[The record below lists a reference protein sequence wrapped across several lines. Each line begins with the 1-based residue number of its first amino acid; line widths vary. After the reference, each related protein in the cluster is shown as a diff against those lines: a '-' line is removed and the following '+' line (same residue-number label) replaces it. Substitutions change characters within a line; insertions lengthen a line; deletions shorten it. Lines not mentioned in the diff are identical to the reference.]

1 MHEKQHTQCTCA
13 YPAKPH
19 RGTGVTEMNIFLGS
33 SHYGSPGFQDPGL
46 WDTRLDA
53 RGVSQAEALN
63 SRLLKGAATW
73 ATDKDAP
80 IDLIVSSP
88 LSRALHTASLA
99 FEGERLRQVPRAV
112 HAGLRERMWLSSDVG
127 ASPDE
132 LTAAWSGKGWDFSGL
147 ENKWWYTDESW
158 QPGDD
163 DWRKKGDYLHPGEP
177 EQPFVQVSSLSNP
190 LSQALALSQS
200 VYRYH
205 FFEDHPIIFRMLL
218 MLLTIRTK
226 LMLSYLLT
234 LQRLTDF
241 KAWLLARPE
250 RRIACVA
257 HWGTIYGLTGKSLEN
272 CETLELGLNEFKDL
286 DIYVTD

>member
-1 MHEKQHTQCTCA
+1 MTLALHLLHLQHCSCLRDSA
-13 YPAKPH
+13 PLCFSLSPSKANSWGGGVLPLVARA
-19 RGTGVTEMNIFLGS
+19 RGILRGGGAAMASLAGQDKRILFVRHGVTEMNIFLGS

-177 EQPFVQVSSLSNP
+177 EQPFVQ
-190 LSQALALSQS
+190 
-200 VYRYH
+200 
-205 FFEDHPIIFRMLL
+205 
-218 MLLTIRTK
+218 
-226 LMLSYLLT
+226 
-234 LQRLTDF
+234 RLTDF